1 MNVYAERAFTE
12 DVPNTGRKWEHG
24 CSVYPLRFLF
34 LRVRIKLTAS
44 PKSSLVD
51 WKLTTGLPNSKL
63 GNSRFQTTLGA
74 LMWAAVLSGDQELTH
89 ILYHSH
95 AITKQEEN
103 GPGTHCR
110 KVLAGF
116 HESGYFRNKT
126 VAILCLSGYYNGV
139 GIHWVRAH
147 QLSPCLNLKDTRSSL
162 IQGNKNS
169 KALLELSYLRLS
181 LSSK

>member
-1 MNVYAERAFTE
+1 MQRGLSQRTCLTLVENE
-12 DVPNTGRKWEHG
+12 NTVALY
-24 CSVYPLRFLF
+24 SLRFLF

-63 GNSRFQTTLGA
+63 GNSHFQTTLGA

-89 ILYHSH
+89 ILHHSH
-95 AITKQEEN
+95 TITKQEEN

-110 KVLAGF
+110 KLLAGF
-116 HESGYFRNKT
+116 HESEYFRNKT

-147 QLSPCLNLKDTRSSL
+147 QLSPCLNLKDKDLLLFKETK
-162 IQGNKNS
+162 IQKH
-169 KALLELSYLRLS
+169 Y
-181 LSSK
+181 